1 MLKMFN
7 ILYERMKK
15 LFMHIGK
22 ENTIETDEKSCETP
36 EFNHILSFEDVSC
49 KTVGR
54 LIELGQNYPYLL
66 SCYSPG
72 YLLMWKE
79 YFNASYTTV
88 AGCVVIKVCISN
100 KEKFF
105 FPYLYEDSGNINDAL
120 EAIEK
125 YCSKKS
131 IPLSF
136 YVVPREM
143 MPLVALR
150 YNNYN
155 VSFNHNESEY
165 IYLSEDM
172 RLFSGKKYAGQRNH
186 VNKFIKLFPNAVF
199 MPLNDT
205 AEEKEKLERF
215 WSRFEDDFRKS
226 NIFSA
231 RMELK
236 RAREMLLLPCL
247 KSDFEAVIELD
258 GEIISFCFGEIIGDV
273 LIIHIEKSLDNYPG
287 VYQFMVKSFAE
298 KYGQNVTYI
307 NRQDDA
313 GSKGLRISKTQYQ
326 PLKSEEQIAVKVRTE
341 LVNLKKIPQAK
352 SERLTYSQISELD
365 IVEYNRLCLDD
376 ELNKYWDYDYRND
389 LHGEL
394 TDDYFY
400 QMATSDFKDKVGLSM
415 AVRLE
420 DKLIGE
426 VVINEFDFRG
436 SANIGTRLLPE
447 YLGKGY
453 GREAFEAAC
462 DYALYEI
469 GLKSVTAY
477 CYRENI
483 ASYKMISSVMSL
495 TGEDETYY
503 YFKKTV

>member
-1 MLKMFN
+1 
-7 ILYERMKK
+7 
-15 LFMHIGK
+15 MHISE
-22 ENTIETDEKSCETP
+22 ENTDETSKKSSETLKSNLIV
-36 EFNHILSFEDVSC
+36 EFEDLSC
-49 KTVGR
+49 KTAGR

-88 AGCVVIKVCISN
+88 AGCVVIKVRISN

-105 FPYLYEDSGNINDAL
+105 FPYLYEDSGDINAAL
-120 EAIEK
+120 KAIEK

-136 YVVPREM
+136 YVVPSEM
-143 MPLVALR
+143 LGLVALR
-150 YNNYN
+150 YDNYTVGSN
-155 VSFNHNESEY
+155 RNESEY
-165 IYLSEDM
+165 IYLAEDM
-172 RLFSGKKYAGQRNH
+172 RTFSGKKFAGQRNH
-186 VNKFIKLFPNAVF
+186 VNKFTKLFPEAVF
-199 MPLNDT
+199 LPLSDT
-205 AEEKEKLERF
+205 DEEKEKLEKF

-287 VYQFMVKSFAE
+287 VYQFMVKSFAD
-298 KYGQNVTYI
+298 KFGQNIKYI

-326 PLKSEEQIAVKVRTE
+326 PIKIENQIAVKVRSE
-341 LVNLKKIPQAK
+341 LVNLKKNPHMK
-352 SERLTYSQISELD
+352 SERLTYSQISEAD
-365 IVEYNRLCLDD
+365 IAEYNRLCLDD
-376 ELNKYWDYDYRND
+376 ELNRYWGYDYRDD
-389 LHGEL
+389 LYGEL

-483 ASYKMISSVMSL
+483 ASYKMISSVMNL